1 MQNLIGWWQIY
12 YVNESHSKDYV
23 CIHKLLDYILA
34 LADKS
39 VALTLDYWLELLREL
54 SKSIH
59 AQSHT
64 RPIESGSQGVGLNT
78 DCYSIL

>member
-1 MQNLIGWWQIY
+1 MVGDKYTMLMNLIARIMFAY
-12 YVNESHSKDYV
+12 IN
-23 CIHKLLDYILA
+23 LLDYILA

-39 VALTLDYWLELLREL
+39 VALTLDYLLELFREL

-64 RPIESGSQGVGLNT
+64 RPIESGSQ
-78 DCYSIL
+78 